1 MIWEDILIDHFLN
14 IIRISYNFFRF
25 FKNISNSGD
34 GLIHLD
40 KRNQNAS
47 VFLYNV
53 GMSAYKSIIDVALTQ
68 TSPWASSYI
77 AQVLE
82 KAAQTHTE

>member
-14 IIRISYNFFRF
+14 ITRISYDFFRF
-25 FKNISNSGD
+25 FKNISNRGD

-53 GMSAYKSIIDVALTQ
+53 GMSPYKSIIDVALTQ
-68 TSPWASSYI
+68 TSAWVSAYI

-82 KAAQTHTE
+82 RAVRKRTE